1 MEPEWQSSKSSPQQ
15 LPKRHTR
22 AETQL
27 SKVPGT
33 GDERWGVGRRAQ
45 VDKEGANVEKVKQE
59 LAEAGLLPEEWGGTA
74 QVVPISAKTGQGVDQ
89 LLETVLLVAEVEQ
102 LMANPDKNA
111 VGTVIEA
118 HLDRRTGPV
127 ASLLVAAGTLRPGD
141 VVVAGTAYGK
151 VPLPPLSLTLARVT
165 SCLRL

>member
-1 MEPEWQSSKSSPQQ
+1 M
-15 LPKRHTR
+15 
-22 AETQL
+22 
-27 SKVPGT
+27 
-33 GDERWGVGRRAQ
+33 Q
-45 VDKEGANVEKVKQE
+45 VDKEGANVERVKQE

-151 VPLPPLSLTLARVT
+151 VPLSRVPSALTRYLSSLKVVKWQFGLVV
-165 SCLRL
+165 